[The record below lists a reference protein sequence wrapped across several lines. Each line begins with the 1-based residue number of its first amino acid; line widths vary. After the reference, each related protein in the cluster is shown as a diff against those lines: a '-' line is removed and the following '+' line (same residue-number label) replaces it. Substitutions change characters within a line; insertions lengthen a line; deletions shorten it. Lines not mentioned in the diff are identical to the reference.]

1 MQPIVNEGCEHQD
14 GKTQEVPGQGE
25 SQSAK
30 WRAKENEIWGINDV
44 LPACWPSRL
53 AEGEDDSPGQSRGRG
68 GEYDIVVSIDAQS
81 HEMYRAPHRASL
93 EPQDAVS

>member
-1 MQPIVNEGCEHQD
+1 MKGVNTRMERHRKFQAKENH
-14 GKTQEVPGQGE
+14 
-25 SQSAK
+25 SHAK

-44 LPACWPSRL
+44 VPACWPARL
-53 AEGEDDSPGQSRGRG
+53 AEGGDDRPGQSRGRG